1 MTDNSILA
9 DSYLPWSIIMSFS
22 SRSISQSARFG
33 VAAPVVHKARS
44 VAGASGGFRVSSA
57 GASFK
62 SSGIG
67 AGLNGRENVI
77 FQSNGKETMQNLND
91 RLANYLDKVRFLEES
106 NSELESKIRL
116 FYEKQSG
123 ASQVDFSHYYDIIN
137 DLREKIYDTTID
149 NTKVLLQIDNAK
161 LAAEDFKNKYESELA
176 VRVSVE
182 NDIAGLRKALDDLT
196 LRRADLEL
204 DIESLK
210 EELIFL
216 KKSHEEEIAVANGQV
231 GRKVN
236 VELDSAPPV
245 DLAKILADVRAQYE
259 VIVEKN
265 RQEVEAWHRCQCEAL
280 TNEVAVHDLA
290 LQTSKTEIT
299 DLKRS
304 VQSLEI
310 ELQSLLS
317 MKLALEGTLSETEVQ
332 YRAELH
338 RLQELITRVEFDLQN
353 VRSDAEH
360 NSLEYKRL
368 LDIKTRLEMEIATY
382 RRLLEGED
390 DRFSSPIET
399 TQVSS
404 KHETISSTT
413 VKKVTAVVTEI
424 VDGKVV
430 SSKVEKVVERS

>member
-216 KKSHEEEIAVANGQV
+216 KKSHEEEMNALRGQV
-231 GRKVN
+231 GGQVN
-236 VELDSAPPV
+236 VEMDATPSV
-245 DLAKILADVRAQYE
+245 DLTKILADMRDQYE
-259 VIVEKN
+259 GLADKN
-265 RQEVEAWHRCQCEAL
+265 RREVEAWYLQRTEEL
-280 TNEVAVHDLA
+280 SKEVASHS
-290 LQTSKTEIT
+290 QQIQSSNTQIT
-299 DLKRS
+299 DLKRTF
-304 VQSLEI
+304 QGLEI
-310 ELQSLLS
+310 ELQTQLSL
-317 MKLALEGTLSETEVQ
+317 KAALEGTLGETEGRYCAQLSQLQGMISNVEAQ
-332 YRAELH
+332 LAEL
-338 RLQELITRVEFDLQN
+338 
-353 VRSDAEH
+353 RSDMECQ
-360 NSLEYKRL
+360 SREYKIL
-368 LDIKTRLEMEIATY
+368 MDVKTRLEQEISTY

-390 DRFSSPIET
+390 SHVSYAFKEAPQTTRQVRTIIE
-399 TQVSS
+399 
-404 KHETISSTT
+404 ET
-413 VKKVTAVVTEI
+413 

-430 SSKVEKVVERS
+430 SSKEKVHKANY